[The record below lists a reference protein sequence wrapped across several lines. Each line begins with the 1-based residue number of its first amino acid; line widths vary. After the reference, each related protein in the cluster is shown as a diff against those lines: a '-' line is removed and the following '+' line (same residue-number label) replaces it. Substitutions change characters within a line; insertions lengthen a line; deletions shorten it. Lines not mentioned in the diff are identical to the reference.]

1 MRPIHLKHTKETPE
15 IILDKKQNVFS
26 ISGVS
31 LPEDV
36 KEFYAPIIDWFKEY
50 FRSPNSKTSLRIRL
64 IYFNSAS
71 SKMLFEI
78 FQIFKKAHSNGNQV
92 EIIWQYIVDDDE
104 MGEAGEDFAILF
116 GNLPFTI
123 EGIEYKSE

>member
-15 IILDKKQNVFS
+15 IILDKKQSLFS

-36 KEFYAPIIDWFKEY
+36 KEFYVPIIDWFKEY
-50 FRSPNSKTSLRIRL
+50 FKSPNSNTSLRVRL

-78 FQIFKKAHSNGNQV
+78 FQLFKKAHTNGTQV

-116 GNLPFTI
+116 GSLPFTI